1 MQGMTGAIRK
11 ADEILARTPG
21 AYMLQQFQNPANPE
35 VHYNATGP
43 EIWRD
48 TKGRADILVAGKAP
62 YLLLHTRLIIAFERL
77 QSDFKLV
84 RYAPQM

>member
-1 MQGMTGAIRK
+1 MTGAIRK
-11 ADEILARTPG
+11 ADEILARTPN

-48 TKGRADILVAGKAP
+48 TKGHVDILVAGKTNDTLTGCEIGCP
-62 YLLLHTRLIIAFERL
+62 ICP
-77 QSDFKLV
+77 K
-84 RYAPQM
+84 